1 MNEGRAKGC
10 LLASVVWIFI
20 LGTLAVGY
28 KFLIHPY
35 LSEKLTRE
43 TGNTDS
49 RYRQQIVVAADSFSG
64 YAILRSPAVRDELKA
79 KQIKLVVQD
88 DKGDYVGRLKG
99 LQSGASQLAVFTIDS
114 LLSAGARAG
123 DFPASIVL
131 VLDETKGSD
140 AMVAMQSA
148 VKGLEDLNDPSARI
162 VLTPNSPSE
171 FLARVVLAHFDL
183 PRLPAQWSIEA
194 QGASDVYRK
203 FKAAP
208 ATEKRA
214 YVLWEPYVSLALK
227 KPGAQVLLD
236 SSKLKGCIVDVLVAQ
251 RAFLRDH
258 PEQVQAVLEAYCRA
272 NYTYQQKPESLA
284 KLIMEDA
291 RETGSDSLDETQA
304 RQVMA
309 GIQWRNTL
317 ENYVHFGVGENR
329 PAGDLTHLEDII
341 GNIVDVLLKT
351 KGLAKDPLN
360 GQYHTLFYSQVLASM
375 KAANFHPGKGLNL
388 IEGLGNSAT
397 SEIVRAEKELAALSP
412 EQWSRLRPVGHLRT
426 EPISFRRASSQLSE
440 QGERDLQD
448 LVKRLKSFPQF
459 YVRVIGQ
466 ARAEGDL
473 EANRQLAQA
482 RAEAAA
488 QYLIAQG
495 LASHRLKTE
504 AVVSAEDSGEAQ
516 AVAFVVG
523 QMPY

>member
-1 MNEGRAKGC
+1 M
-10 LLASVVWIFI
+10 
-20 LGTLAVGY
+20 
-28 KFLIHPY
+28 
-35 LSEKLTRE
+35 
-43 TGNTDS
+43 
-49 RYRQQIVVAADSFSG
+49 
-64 YAILRSPAVRDELKA
+64 
-79 KQIKLVVQD
+79 
-88 DKGDYVGRLKG
+88 
-99 LQSGASQLAVFTIDS
+99 
-114 LLSAGARAG
+114 
-123 DFPASIVL
+123 
-131 VLDETKGSD
+131 
-140 AMVAMQSA
+140 
-148 VKGLEDLNDPSARI
+148 
-162 VLTPNSPSE
+162 
-171 FLARVVLAHFDL
+171 
-183 PRLPAQWSIEA
+183 
-194 QGASDVYRK
+194 
-203 FKAAP
+203 
-208 ATEKRA
+208 
-214 YVLWEPYVSLALK
+214 
-227 KPGAQVLLD
+227 
-236 SSKLKGCIVDVLVAQ
+236 
-251 RAFLRDH
+251 
-258 PEQVQAVLEAYCRA
+258 
-272 NYTYQQKPESLA
+272 
-284 KLIMEDA
+284 
-291 RETGSDSLDETQA
+291 
-304 RQVMA
+304 
-309 GIQWRNTL
+309 
-317 ENYVHFGVGENR
+317 GENR